1 MSSPKSL
8 FNCGPP
14 QSPYSELNFRIRT
27 FRSLSF
33 RCGLG
38 RKLFSK
44 LLTYKPMTR
53 IKTLVGDSYMG
64 VWMATRSVPV
74 GLKLVICLMAVAAF
88 LHCVEIAQAQPLGQT
103 IQFESIQGDIWISG
117 VPKSLSRLGPNAEV
131 TVKIWFNRQLLG
143 EGDSYRR
150 RIAEFDSI
158 LRSDLRARSVR
169 SLKQEAE
176 KSFLLAKESLDDLR
190 KNGLLT
196 DFRRHWIVNGFSATT
211 RLSAIERFKR
221 IPGVSKIFV
230 VGKTNTKKGDGELS
244 TVEDRRNNSDFSF
257 DPERWLHPWYTRALK
272 ADKVWSEFGVSGK
285 GTLNIIHDFHFSKS
299 PPMDKSKS
307 SIVGFNFNNGTTNL
321 CIRPESSSTRDLH
334 GVMCAAIV
342 CGRGS
347 PDFGYEF
354 GLAPSGEWAG
364 VISSG
369 EIESS
374 VEWAI
379 ENAADTY
386 SMSFSIPG
394 LGEYRSHWRKILE
407 HGAIC
412 GICFVSGAGNFAKTV
427 KTPLQMRTPEDI
439 PEVVFAAA
447 GVHRNLSKTSFSSTG
462 PVLWKTEHYD
472 EGEVQKPEVC
482 AFNHQLPVFFIDGT
496 VRESAING
504 NSFAGPMFCGSI
516 ALMRSADPELHPWRI
531 RKIITSTASDIGTP
545 GFDSS
550 TGHGLINCYRAV
562 KEVLRQ
568 KAIRDGKDPSRY
580 QQELAKGQFDEDNY
594 LAKLSSHLVV
604 VNSGR
609 EAVGNGKTNLL
620 EGDIIK
626 RVEGAEV
633 TSEGD
638 WAGLIAR
645 SRGQSLKIKVIRGQK
660 PVEIQVSAAK
670 MRFRKVR
677 EVYAEPVFK

>member
-1 MSSPKSL
+1 
-8 FNCGPP
+8 
-14 QSPYSELNFRIRT
+14 
-27 FRSLSF
+27 
-33 RCGLG
+33 
-38 RKLFSK
+38 
-44 LLTYKPMTR
+44 MTR
-53 IKTLVGDSYMG
+53 IKTLVGNAHMG
-64 VWMATRSVPV
+64 VGMATRTVPV
-74 GLKLVICLMAVAAF
+74 GLRFVFCLMSVAAF
-88 LHCVEIAQAQPLGQT
+88 LHCLGIAQAQSLGQT

-117 VPKSLSRLGPNAEV
+117 VPKSLSRFGTNAEV

-158 LRSDLRARSVR
+158 PRSALRARSVR
-169 SLKQEAE
+169 ALKQESE
-176 KSFLLAKESLDDLR
+176 ESFLLAKESLDDLR
-190 KNGLLT
+190 KKGLLT
-196 DFRRHWIVNGFSATT
+196 DVRRHWIVNGFSATT
-211 RLSAIERFKR
+211 RLSAIEKIKR

-230 VGKTNTKKGDGELS
+230 VRKTNTKKAEGEVS
-244 TVEDRRNNSDFSF
+244 NAVDHRNNSDFLF

-272 ADKVWSEFGVSGK
+272 ADKAWSEFGVSGK
-285 GTLNIIHDFHFSKS
+285 GTLNVIHDFHFSKS
-299 PPMDKSKS
+299 PQMDKSKS
-307 SIVGFNFNNGTTNL
+307 PIVGFNFNNGTTNL
-321 CIRPESSSTRDLH
+321 CIRPESPSTRDLH

-447 GVHRNLSKTSFSSTG
+447 GVHRNLSKTSFSSKG
-462 PVLWKTEHYD
+462 PVLWKTDHYD
-472 EGEVQKPEVC
+472 EGAVRKPEVC
-482 AFNHQLPVFFIDGT
+482 AFNYQLPVFFMDGT
-496 VRESAING
+496 VIESAING

-516 ALMRSADPELHPWRI
+516 ALMRSADPEIHPWRI
-531 RKIITSTASDIGTP
+531 REIITSTASDIGLP

-568 KAIRDGKDPSRY
+568 KAIRDGTDPSRY
-580 QQELAKGQFDEDNY
+580 QQELANGQFDEENY
-594 LAKLSSHLVV
+594 IASLSSHLVV
-604 VNSGR
+604 INSERDAG
-609 EAVGNGKTNLL
+609 GNGKTNLL
-620 EGDIIK
+620 EGDIID
-626 RVEGAEV
+626 RVEGAAV

-645 SRGQSLKIKVIRGQK
+645 SRGQSLKIKVIRSQK
-660 PVEIQVSAAK
+660 PIEIQVTTAK
-670 MRFRKVR
+670 MRIWKVR